1 MGADVLIIGAGLA
14 GLVAAHELQAVGR
27 KVLLLD
33 QENRNNLGGQA
44 WWSFGG
50 LFLVD
55 TPQQRRLGVK
65 DSHALAWSDWQ
76 GSAVF
81 ATDGSDTW
89 GKRWAKAYVDFAAG
103 EKAQYLAEQG
113 IKLTPVVG
121 WVERGDQLATGHG
134 NSVPRFHVSWGTGTG
149 VVAPFAASLL
159 EAEQAGRSEYRT
171 RHRVTELIVEDGAV
185 VGVRGEILAPDES
198 PRSVTS
204 SREVVEPFELRA
216 PAVLVATGGVGG
228 NHELVRELW
237 PQDMGTPPKNLITGV
252 PAHVDGSG
260 LRLSEA
266 AGAAWVHK
274 ERMWHY
280 TEGIENFDPVWPDH
294 GIRIL
299 PGPSPLWFDAEGNR
313 LPAPNFP
320 GNDTLGTLR
329 FLRTDPVASRH
340 DYSWFVLSQKMIN
353 KEFALSGS
361 EQNPDITS
369 GKKLEVV
376 KARLN
381 SKGAPGPVAA
391 FQERGA
397 DFLRADT
404 LQELVAKMNAL
415 TGEHLIDAQHLQEQ
429 IEARDLQVEND
440 FTKDA
445 QVQNIHN
452 SRRYLGDKLMRTTSP
467 HRILD
472 PAAGPLVAVRLHILT
487 RKSLGGLKTDMDA
500 RVLREDDSVLPGLWA
515 AGEAAGFGG
524 GGVHGLRAL
533 EGTFL
538 GGCLFTGL
546 RAGRAIHAALGGP
559 QGGTGAA

>member
-1 MGADVLIIGAGLA
+1 MGADVLIVGAGLA

-27 KVLLLD
+27 KVLVLD

-76 GSAVF
+76 GSSAF

-121 WVERGDQLATGHG
+121 WAERGDQLATGHG

-171 RHRVTELIVEDGAV
+171 RHRVTDLIVEDGAV

-228 NHELVRELW
+228 NHALVRELW

-415 TGEHLIDAQHLQEQ
+415 TGENLIDAQHLQEQ
-429 IEARDLQVEND
+429 IEARDLQVDND

>member
-1 MGADVLIIGAGLA
+1 MDADVLIVGAGLA
-14 GLVAAHELQAVGR
+14 GLVAAHELQAAGR
-27 KVLLLD
+27 KVLVLD
-33 QENRNNLGGQA
+33 QENRHNLGGQA

-55 TPQQRRLGVK
+55 SPQQRRLGVK
-65 DSHALAWSDWQ
+65 DSEALAWSDWQ
-76 GSAVF
+76 GSAGF
-81 ATDGSDTW
+81 SQDGSDRW
-89 GKRWAKAYVDFAAG
+89 GKRWSKAYVEFATR
-103 EKAQYLAEQG
+103 EKAEYLASMG

-121 WVERGDQLATGHG
+121 WAERGDQLATGHG

-149 VVAPFAASLL
+149 VVKPFVDSLL
-159 EAEQAGRSEYRT
+159 EAERAGRSEYRT
-171 RHRVTELIVEDGAV
+171 RHKVTELIVEDGAV
-185 VGVRGEILAPDES
+185 VGVRGDVLAPDAA
-198 PRSVTS
+198 PRSVSS
-204 SREVVEPFELRA
+204 SRERVDGFEVRA
-216 PAVLVATGGVGG
+216 PAVLLATGGVGG

-237 PQDMGTPPKNLITGV
+237 PSDMGTPPRHLISGV

-260 LRLSEA
+260 LRLAEA

-280 TEGIENFDPVWPDH
+280 TEGIENYDPVWPQH

-320 GNDTLGTLR
+320 GNDTLATLR
-329 FLRTDPVASRH
+329 FLRTDPAASRH
-340 DYSWFVLSQKMIN
+340 DHSWFILTQRMIN

-376 KARLN
+376 KARL
-381 SKGAPGPVAA
+381 STKGAPGPVAA

-397 DFLRADT
+397 DFLSADT
-404 LQELVAKMNAL
+404 LEQLVAKMNEL
-415 TGEHLIDAQHLQEQ
+415 TGQELLDASRLREQ
-429 IEARDLQVEND
+429 IEARDLQIGND
-440 FTKDA
+440 FSKDA

-467 HRILD
+467 HRVLD
-472 PAAGPLVAVRLHILT
+472 PDAGPLIAVRLHILT
-487 RKSLGGLKTDMDA
+487 RKSLGGLKTDLDA
-500 RVLREDDSVLPGLWA
+500 RVLREDDSVLPGVWA

-546 RAGRAIHAALGGP
+546 RAGRAIHAALP
-559 QGGTGAA
+559 RPSAS